1 MPHVIY
7 SAKQITMQQYTWNT
21 ARIINETA
29 DAVTVVFDTKGERF
43 SYKAGQFINLSLEI
57 NGEIL
62 VRSYS
67 LSSSPGLDKEPAIT
81 LKRVPGG
88 LVSTHVTSQTSSIRQ
103 WHVEGPFG
111 LFGLPPNL
119 PHNQPLVF
127 IAGGSG
133 ITPVYAMIKEALI
146 QTTSPIRLIYSNK
159 TPKDTI
165 FYEALRKLE
174 ADFPE
179 RLHIQH
185 VFTGEIKDEIEQPKH
200 LKGRLNRLVLKKLLG
215 LSKSAEALSSL
226 YFLCGPEGLIK
237 TGNEALLSF
246 GVPPENIRLEYFSQ
260 PAAEGNAL
268 LPDRTVEVQLH
279 FYEQTNLLD
288 VAPGRTILEA
298 ALSDRVPVPYSCK
311 AGTCGVCT
319 AKITAG
325 RVHMR
330 NNFALDE
337 NKVKEGYILL
347 CQSHPLDD
355 EVTVEVGGE

>member
-1 MPHVIY
+1 
-7 SAKQITMQQYTWNT
+7 MQQYTWKT

-29 DAVTVVFDTKGERF
+29 DAVTVVFGTRGERF

-57 NGEIL
+57 NGEIV

-67 LSSSPGLDKEPAIT
+67 LSTAPGVDRKPAIT

-88 LVSTHVTSQTSSIRQ
+88 LVSTHVTSQASSIRQ

-111 LFGLPPNL
+111 QFGFPPNL
-119 PHNQPLVF
+119 PPHQPLVF

-133 ITPVYAMIKEALI
+133 ITPVYALIKEALR

-159 TPKDTI
+159 TPEETI
-165 FYEALRKLE
+165 FYEALQKLE
-174 ADFPE
+174 ERFPE

-185 VFTGEIKDEIEQPKH
+185 VFTGEINDAIEQPKH
-200 LKGRLNRLVLKKLLG
+200 LKGRLNRLVLKKILG
-215 LSKSAEALSSL
+215 VPKSAEAHSSL

-246 GVPPENIRLEYFSQ
+246 GVPPENIRLEYFSP
-260 PAAEGNAL
+260 PAAENNAS

-288 VAPGRTILEA
+288 VAPGQTILEA
-298 ALSDRVPVPYSCK
+298 ALRDRVPVLYSCK

-319 AKITAG
+319 AKISAG
-325 RVHMR
+325 NVHMR

-355 EVTVEVGGE
+355 EVTVEVG